1 MYWTLEEYTK
11 AAIEGFLWKKLFL
24 KNPKYRKTPV
34 LETLAEVLE
43 SPVFSTG
50 VFLKYCKIS
59 KNSHFGERLPM
70 AASEYLRFEQPDIVD
85 WNMLKKLALSKM

>member
-1 MYWTLEEYTK
+1 M
-11 AAIEGFLWKKLFL
+11 
-24 KNPKYRKTPV
+24 

-59 KNSHFGERLPM
+59 KNSHFGERMRM
-70 AASEYLRFEQPDIVD
+70 AASEYLRFEQPDNV
-85 WNMLKKLALSKM
+85 N